1 MKVKVDDARDGSR
14 RDSDKGQVRDDQQ
27 SLVYRTKVIYCVL
40 VMKVPSFN
48 ARRCDIVSN
57 RIDCPPSLKTTETAS
72 PVRSRAPFCSHF
84 HLSPSVMSSTTVFLL
99 SPHFTSRRL

>member
-27 SLVYRTKVIYCVL
+27 FLVYRTKVIYCVL

-57 RIDCPPSLKTTETAS
+57 RIDCPPSFRLLKLLPLSEAEHLFAHTFFLTST
-72 PVRSRAPFCSHF
+72 HF
-84 HLSPSVMSSTTVFLL
+84 HLSPSVMSSTTVFY
-99 SPHFTSRRL
+99 